1 MTQLL
6 VENLQVHYGDL
17 IGVEDVSLTVPQG
30 STVAL
35 LGANGAG
42 KSTTL
47 KAIMGLLSPT
57 RGRIEWNGVSVAGL
71 PAYEVVRHG
80 IILSPE
86 GWRLF
91 TSLTVEQ
98 NLLLGATT
106 IRDRQRVRDLLDH
119 VYDLFPRLAER
130 HQQLAGTMS
139 GGERQML
146 AIGRALM
153 SAPQVLL
160 LDEPSLGLAPIIVER
175 LYETL
180 ARLRG
185 EGLTILLAE
194 QSTALAL
201 EIADYGYVLQ
211 TGHTVLEGTA
221 RELAQNPAVQT
232 VYLGGGAAGQ
242 SLGNP

>member
-1 MTQLL
+1 MSGL
-6 VENLQVHYGDL
+6 VVEGLQVHYGDL
-17 IGVEDVSLTVPQG
+17 IGVEDVSLTVPAG

-35 LGANGAG
+35 LGANGSG

-47 KAIMGLLSPT
+47 KAIMGLLAPT
-57 RGRIEWNGVSVAGL
+57 KGRIEWNGVSIAGL
-71 PAYEVVRHG
+71 PAYEVVRNG

-98 NLLLGATT
+98 NLLLGATI
-106 IRDRQRVRDLLDH
+106 IRDRKRIKELLDH

-130 HQQLAGTMS
+130 RKQLAGTMS

-153 SAPQVLL
+153 CDPQVLL

-194 QSTALAL
+194 QSTSLAL

-211 TGHTVLEGTA
+211 TGRTVLRGA
-221 RELAQNPAVQT
+221 AKELAENPAVRKA
-232 VYLGGGAAGQ
+232 YLGIGDTA
-242 SLGNP
+242 

>member
-1 MTQLL
+1 MTQLI
-6 VENLQVHYGDL
+6 VEHLQVHYGDL

-47 KAIMGLLSPT
+47 KAIMGLLPPT

-106 IRDRQRVRDLLDH
+106 IRDRQRVRDRLDH

-130 HQQLAGTMS
+130 RQQLAGTMS

-194 QSTALAL
+194 QSTSLAL

-211 TGHTVLEGTA
+211 TGRTVLEGTA

-232 VYLGGGAAGQ
+232 VYLGGGAAAQ
-242 SLGNP
+242 SLGNR

>member
-1 MTQLL
+1 YGGAQAAGNRPCLGPEAPLAAAGRGDGRIDPRGNDDGRGPDHQNPAGAGYRAHHRGACHGSHRVPGPAGAGARLRQVHRGGRVPVSGAAAPGHRGLFGPAGCECVMTQLI
-6 VENLQVHYGDL
+6 VEHLQVHYGDL

-30 STVAL
+30 STDAL

-47 KAIMGLLSPT
+47 KAIMGLLPPT

-106 IRDRQRVRDLLDH
+106 IRDRQ
-119 VYDLFPRLAER
+119 
-130 HQQLAGTMS
+130 
-139 GGERQML
+139 
-146 AIGRALM
+146 
-153 SAPQVLL
+153 
-160 LDEPSLGLAPIIVER
+160 
-175 LYETL
+175 
-180 ARLRG
+180 
-185 EGLTILLAE
+185 
-194 QSTALAL
+194 
-201 EIADYGYVLQ
+201 
-211 TGHTVLEGTA
+211 
-221 RELAQNPAVQT
+221 
-232 VYLGGGAAGQ
+232 
-242 SLGNP
+242 

>member
-1 MTQLL
+1 MTQLI
-6 VENLQVHYGDL
+6 VEHLQVHYGDL
-17 IGVEDVSLTVPQG
+17 IGVEDVCLTVPQG

-47 KAIMGLLSPT
+47 KAIMGLLPPT

-106 IRDRQRVRDLLDH
+106 IRDRQRVRDRLDH

-130 HQQLAGTMS
+130 RQQLAGTMS

-194 QSTALAL
+194 QSTSLAL

-211 TGHTVLEGTA
+211 TGRTVLEGTA

-232 VYLGGGAAGQ
+232 VYLGGGAAAQ
-242 SLGNP
+242 SLGNR